1 MKPPWQAE
9 IPMSATLFEEVRL
22 QTIFDCCKWDP
33 QVEDVATLANFP
45 LLLNLE
51 TWLELAQLAEKLAS
65 ETLAAEQEILLQPH
79 LQKHLNLP
87 PAIQKLWQHP
97 SIQTSPKGVRVIRF
111 DFHFTTEDWRI
122 SEANSDVPSGYI
134 EASGFTYLMALHYS
148 QTTPLGNPALAL
160 ATAIRESVGE
170 GAHVALAHATA
181 YTDDRQVM
189 TYLAQHFQQV
199 GLQTYLISPAQLRW
213 EGGCPLLLNH
223 HSPTSIDFLYR
234 FFPVE
239 WLPNLPKASGWQHLF
254 GSVQIPQCN
263 PTSALITQSKRFPL
277 VWDALKTQL
286 PTWRSLLP
294 ETCDPRQVRDL
305 KDEAWV
311 LKPALGRI
319 GENIGILGVTE
330 KKDWLKIQQSAK
342 QHPEKWV
349 AQRRFEIIPLLTAE
363 GYFYPCIGVYTI
375 NGRAAG
381 AYGRL
386 GSRPLIDATAQDV
399 AILTQAQKAVGE

>member
-1 MKPPWQAE
+1 
-9 IPMSATLFEEVRL
+9 
-22 QTIFDCCKWDP
+22 
-33 QVEDVATLANFP
+33 
-45 LLLNLE
+45 
-51 TWLELAQLAEKLAS
+51 
-65 ETLAAEQEILLQPH
+65 
-79 LQKHLNLP
+79 
-87 PAIQKLWQHP
+87 
-97 SIQTSPKGVRVIRF
+97 
-111 DFHFTTEDWRI
+111 
-122 SEANSDVPSGYI
+122 
-134 EASGFTYLMALHYS
+134 
-148 QTTPLGNPALAL
+148 LGNPALAL

-199 GLQTYLISPAQLRW
+199 GLQTSLISPAQLRW
-213 EGGCPLLLNH
+213 QSGCPFLLNH
-223 HSPTSIDFLYR
+223 NSLISIDFLYR

-254 GSVQIPQCN
+254 SSVQIPQCN

-294 ETCDPRQVRDL
+294 ETRDPRQVSDL

-319 GENIGILGVTE
+319 GENIGILGVT
-330 KKDWLKIQQSAK
+330 KKEDWLKIQQSAK

-349 AQRRFEIIPLLTAE
+349 AQRRFELIPLLTAE
-363 GYFYPCIGVYTI
+363 GYFYPCIGIYTI

-399 AILTQAQKAVGE
+399 AVLTKKPVGD